1 MITIIAE
8 KPSVALSIAKVVGA
22 NARRDGYL
30 TGGGYN
36 VTWAFGHMVEICA
49 EGSDDWEAPLPL
61 LPESFSLR
69 V

>member
-22 NARRDGYL
+22 NAYL